1 MADPAFMERLRALNL
16 QRMPAA
22 DLADLERLVKHA
34 EGAAAR
40 VRMAFSYL
48 EEPSNVFRLSP
59 AGEVKA

>member
-1 MADPAFMERLRALNL
+1 MADAAFMERLHAFNL

-22 DLADLERLVKHA
+22 DLADLERLVRHA

-40 VRMAFSYL
+40 VRRAFSYL

-59 AGEVKA
+59 AAEKKA